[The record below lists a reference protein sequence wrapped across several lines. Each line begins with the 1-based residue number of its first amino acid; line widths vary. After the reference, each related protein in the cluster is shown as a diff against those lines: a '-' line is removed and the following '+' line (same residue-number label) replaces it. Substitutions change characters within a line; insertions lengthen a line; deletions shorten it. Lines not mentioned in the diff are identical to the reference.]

1 MLSKNNFKE
10 RLRKMEPRKERFSIR
25 KFSVGAASVLIGFF
39 FMGMDQGQTVR
50 AADTT
55 QNDVNVEQSSSTQ
68 KEDANKYQPEYG
80 EKTVTQGSSVDDP
93 ATWSTADGNQGNP
106 VDHGSSAKFKSMTG
120 TPEWATGATDGTIT
134 LAPTTSV
141 EAGTYVIPVL
151 VTYGD
156 GTSEKAYAPV
166 TITGVKHDDDNNIWV
181 YGQNTQ
187 SSFRIG
193 TFDTHKTND
202 GSANAMEIVAA
213 PKLDLIKFT
222 NQAYNKDTHQYKDVS
237 SVTYTLNPDKTQYV
251 ATLVTI
257 NGQTFTGNAITRD
270 LLCQVKSSAVLSF
283 DVDQVQTSWM
293 PASDQWAQ
301 GKDRRAN
308 TDASNFA
315 SGTGTS
321 LANSQYGDP
330 NGDQRSKSPE
340 QLAGNSRARANIN
353 LSGDAAG

>member
-10 RLRKMEPRKERFSIR
+10 RLRKTEPRKERFSIR

-141 EAGTYVIPVL
+141 EQVL
-151 VTYGD
+151 M
-156 GTSEKAYAPV
+156 S
-166 TITGVKHDDDNNIWV
+166 
-181 YGQNTQ
+181 
-187 SSFRIG
+187 
-193 TFDTHKTND
+193 
-202 GSANAMEIVAA
+202 
-213 PKLDLIKFT
+213 
-222 NQAYNKDTHQYKDVS
+222 
-237 SVTYTLNPDKTQYV
+237 
-251 ATLVTI
+251 
-257 NGQTFTGNAITRD
+257 
-270 LLCQVKSSAVLSF
+270 
-283 DVDQVQTSWM
+283 
-293 PASDQWAQ
+293 
-301 GKDRRAN
+301 
-308 TDASNFA
+308 
-315 SGTGTS
+315 
-321 LANSQYGDP
+321 SQY
-330 NGDQRSKSPE
+330 
-340 QLAGNSRARANIN
+340 
-353 LSGDAAG
+353 